1 MWVFKS
7 GIFST
12 VSAKLLWYEILPESF
27 IRMVLKAKKKKR
39 FPANLSVI
47 RKKLDE
53 CLEDVYVE
61 GLAVSFGD

>member
-1 MWVFKS
+1 MSVFKS
-7 GIFST
+7 GSFST
-12 VSAKLLWYEILPESF
+12 VSAKLLWCEILPESF
-27 IRMVLKAKKKKR
+27 IRMVLKAKEKR

>member
-7 GIFST
+7 GSFST
-12 VSAKLLWYEILPESF
+12 VSAKLLWCEILPESF
-27 IRMVLKAKKKKR
+27 FSDGIKSKKKKR

-53 CLEDVYVE
+53 CLEDVYIE
-61 GLAVSFGD
+61 GLAVSFGY

>member
-7 GIFST
+7 GIFNT
-12 VSAKLLWYEILPESF
+12 VSAKLLWCEILPKSF
-27 IRMVLKAKKKKR
+27 IRMVLKKKR
-39 FPANLSVI
+39 FPTNLSVI

-53 CLEDVYVE
+53 CFEDVYVE

>member
-1 MWVFKS
+1 MRVFKS

-12 VSAKLLWYEILPESF
+12 VSAKLLWCEILPESF
-27 IRMVLKAKKKKR
+27 IRMVLKAKEKR